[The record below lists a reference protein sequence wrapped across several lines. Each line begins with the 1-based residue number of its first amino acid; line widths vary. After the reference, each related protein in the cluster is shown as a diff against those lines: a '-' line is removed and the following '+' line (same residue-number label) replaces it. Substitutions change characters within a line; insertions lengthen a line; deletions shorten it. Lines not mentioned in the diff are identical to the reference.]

1 MKQNDG
7 EAKSSE
13 MQDEVTVLPNVNS
26 ELALAEL
33 EAFTC
38 ALLHPTT
45 HNSGARREPRIESN
59 AIHQSRLPLAELEAF
74 TGTLLSVLLAFFGA
88 GVAGEEALALQL
100 LAQFNVEL
108 QQGAGNAH
116 L

>member
-1 MKQNDG
+1 VKQNDG

-13 MQDEVTVLPNVNS
+13 MQDGITALPNVNS

-33 EAFTC
+33 EALAC
-38 ALLHPTT
+38 A
-45 HNSGARREPRIESN
+45 
-59 AIHQSRLPLAELEAF
+59 
-74 TGTLLSVLLAFFGA
+74 LLSVLLAFLGA